1 MTVSTKDR
9 LKQLLSSVPYAAN
22 IYWRVVDRG
31 GPTLHFTRNHS
42 LERLRSNLS
51 EWCGTAERARK
62 DSSPGRDVMIFAT
75 FRYWIEHVALL
86 GLTLSGFGHNVTLTY
101 LPYAKYKIPN
111 NRFDLQRQDA
121 YVWDV
126 LRAVSP
132 LIQVSSLYRIT
143 PSRGSLPEELRA
155 SIDEISLRD
164 TQYSLKVED
173 VDRKGELY
181 RLRMAR
187 NEFAARTALTW
198 LSENR
203 PQVVIVPNGSILEY
217 GVLFHVARYLDIP
230 VVTYEFDEPQYRIRL
245 ALNAEV
251 MREDTDQFWRA
262 QKTREFT
269 MEERERVMSLLGAR
283 QRGSLWENFPIQFQ
297 GVPRQGEER
306 LRAELGLDARP
317 VVLLA
322 PNVFGDSAT
331 LSRQIFTRSLSEWL
345 ARTIRYF
352 TNRQDTQ
359 LVIRIHPSEA
369 RFPYGTS
376 MANVVK
382 ETIPTLPEHIHLIA
396 AEAPIN
402 TYDIVEIADLGLVY
416 TTTVGM
422 EMAMSGV
429 PVVVTGFTHYRGKGF
444 TLDPDSW
451 DAYYEILD
459 RVLEAPAEYRLT
471 ERQITDAWHYA
482 YRFFFEFTKPFPW
495 HLLYFWDDVDEW
507 PLNRVF
513 GEEGRHLFGN
523 TIEYLTGEPIDWSV
537 RE

>member
-9 LKQLLSSVPYAAN
+9 LKQLLSSVPCAAN
-22 IYWRVVDRG
+22 VYWRAVDRG
-31 GPTLHFTRNHS
+31 GPTLHFTRKNS
-42 LERLRSNLS
+42 LERLRSHLP

-62 DSSPGRDVMIFAT
+62 GSSTGREVMIFAT

-86 GLTLSGFGHNVTLTY
+86 GLTLSGFGHHVTLTY

-111 NRFDLQRQDA
+111 NDFDLQRQDA

-126 LRAVSP
+126 IRIVSP
-132 LIQVSSLYRIT
+132 LIQVSSLYRMT
-143 PSRGSLPEELRA
+143 PFRGSLPEELRN

-173 VDRKGELY
+173 VDREGELY
-181 RLRMAR
+181 HLRMAR
-187 NEFAARTALTW
+187 NEFAARTALAW

-203 PQVVIVPNGSILEY
+203 PNVVIVPNGSILEY
-217 GVLFHVARYLDIP
+217 GILYHVARYLDIP
-230 VVTYEFDEPQYRIRL
+230 VVTYEFDEPQHRIRL

-251 MREDTDQFWRA
+251 MREDTNQFWQA

-269 MEERERVMSLLGAR
+269 MEERERVMSLFGAR

-306 LRAELGLDARP
+306 LRAELGLDERP

-331 LSRQIFTRSLSEWL
+331 LSRQIFTTSLSEWL
-345 ARTIRYF
+345 ERTIRYF
-352 TNRQDTQ
+352 INRQDVQ

-376 MANVVK
+376 MADVVK
-382 ETIPTLPEHIHLIA
+382 ETLPTLPEHVHLIA

-402 TYDIVEIADLGLVY
+402 TYDIVEIAELGLVY

-429 PVVVTGFTHYRGKGF
+429 PVVVAGFTHYRGKGF

-451 DAYYEILD
+451 DAYREILD

-507 PLNRVF
+507 PLDRVL
-513 GEEGRHLFGN
+513 GEEGRRLFGN